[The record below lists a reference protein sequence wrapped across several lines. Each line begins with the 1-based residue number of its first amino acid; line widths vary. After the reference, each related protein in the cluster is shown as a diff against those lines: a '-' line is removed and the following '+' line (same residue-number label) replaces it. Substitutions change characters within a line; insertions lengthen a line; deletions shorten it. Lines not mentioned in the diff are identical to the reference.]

1 MISTEVFKHTKDQPP
16 RDSQDDK
23 NFPKHSEIIHFFNKY
38 PIKYRMW
45 NKPKHVT
52 ILQEELQMSLPS
64 T

>member
-1 MISTEVFKHTKDQPP
+1 MISTKAFIHTKDQSP

-23 NFPKHSEIIHFFNKY
+23 IFPKHSEIIHFYNKY

-52 ILQEELQMSLPS
+52 VLQRELQMCLPS